1 MENLFNLKD
10 HLSLLIKDLTLID
23 YHFLF
28 RILSY
33 YIVNKAIIH
42 LSCYIDS
49 FYTVLYLKNKF
60 TVLSQFLV
68 KDPKCFFTFPI
79 MKNIV
84 VIPSRF
90 RFPVKLSFYNAF
102 ESALSA
108 FCLPKSIAIVL

>member
-1 MENLFNLKD
+1 MEKLFNLKD

-49 FYTVLYLKNKF
+49 FYTDIIFKKQIHSTLAVPCERSKM
-60 TVLSQFLV
+60 
-68 KDPKCFFTFPI
+68 FFYFSNNE
-79 MKNIV
+79 KYRCN
-84 VIPSRF
+84 S
-90 RFPVKLSFYNAF
+90 
-102 ESALSA
+102 
-108 FCLPKSIAIVL
+108 